1 MKKNNL
7 ILSIIGGMPALV
19 ILITTIIA
27 FFDSSKSIS
36 GLILLIVASVIILGG
51 SVLSYFKYD
60 KLSALATLSGSLVGL
75 IGYRLASKM
84 IGGVLI
90 TSKQF
95 LLIWFISLLV
105 ALSFAVRCYVGTAKN
120 EEANILKRLNL
131 VSLIIA
137 GITVV
142 FTMYFAVIL
151 ALNGAVLTPIV
162 CFVVVAV
169 IIASKL
175 LSIVFNL
182 KSGSWLM
189 MLLPILVIMGMIPY
203 EIGQH
208 NNGIILSAVVC
219 VLSFVL
225 LISEIAFLKGK
236 E

>member
-1 MKKNNL
+1 MKKDNL
-7 ILSIIGGMPALV
+7 SLSIIGGMPSLI

-36 GLILLIVASVIILGG
+36 GLILLIVASIVIFSGA
-51 SVLSYFKYD
+51 VLSYFKYT
-60 KLSALATLSGSLVGL
+60 KLSALATLSGSLIGL
-75 IGYRLASKM
+75 IGYHLASKM
-84 IGGVLI
+84 IEGVFV

-95 LLIWFISLLV
+95 LLLWFVSLLV
-105 ALSFAVRCYVGTAKN
+105 ALAVAVKCYAGTTKN
-120 EEANILKRLNL
+120 EETNIWKRLNL
-131 VSLIIA
+131 TSLIIA
-137 GITVV
+137 IITVA
-142 FTMYFAVIL
+142 FTIYLAIIL

-162 CFVVVAV
+162 CLVVVGV

-175 LSIVFNL
+175 ISIVFNL
-182 KSGSWLM
+182 QSGSWLM
-189 MLLPILVIMGMIPY
+189 MLVPILLIMGMIPY

-208 NNGIILSAVVC
+208 NSGIILSAVVC